1 MNMDDETRE
10 LALRNIREVSTE
22 LFLLAEEKKIIN
34 GIGLHALWNVLINI
48 SLRCGL
54 SREQFKDLI
63 KDMMKA
69 SKDAWG

>member
-1 MNMDDETRE
+1 MDNEQHE
-10 LALRNIREVSTE
+10 LLVRNINDASTE
-22 LFLLAEEKKIIN
+22 IFLFAEQKKIIN
-34 GIGLHALWNVLINI
+34 GIGLHAAWNVLVNI

-54 SREQFKDLI
+54 SREQFKDLV